1 MRKLIYAGMLGIL
14 AFASGCGE
22 TATTVTGNVTYNGAV
37 VENGTISFRPSDGMG
52 QSFAATIENGVYTIP
67 AATPGM
73 RKVEIH
79 GLRKVQHGVSHEDA
93 ARLADQAM
101 KDGKALHVSAPTD
114 YIPIDA
120 EGNQKEVEIVAGDQS
135 INFDLKGP
143 PRVD

>member
-1 MRKLIYAGMLGIL
+1 MGKLTYAGMLFVL

-22 TATTVTGNVTYNGAV
+22 QATTVTGNVTYNGVA
-37 VENGTISFRPSDGMG
+37 VENGTISFRPADGMG
-52 QSFAATIENGVYTIP
+52 QTFAATIENGVYTIP
-67 AATPGM
+67 TATPGM

-101 KDGKALHVSAPTD
+101 KEGKALHVSAPAD

-120 EGNQKEVEIVAGDQS
+120 EGNLKEVEVAPGDQT
-135 INFDLKGP
+135 INFELKGP